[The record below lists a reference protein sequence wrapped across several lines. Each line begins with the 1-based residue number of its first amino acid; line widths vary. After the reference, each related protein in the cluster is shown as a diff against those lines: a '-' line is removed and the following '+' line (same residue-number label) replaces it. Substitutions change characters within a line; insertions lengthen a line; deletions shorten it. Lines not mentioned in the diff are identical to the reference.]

1 MNKLFWIYILF
12 SFINNYIAQDKIM
25 FIDGTEILTKVIEIN
40 NTEIKYK
47 LFDNQNGPTIITLKK
62 NIFIIK
68 YENGTKEV
76 FTENLI
82 KDSPKNIQVETDLNS
97 NYCVKKGNKIIDAFY
112 GVTFNNYGAGI
123 LNNYWPTHN
132 NITNKYCIGGA
143 FEYLVNDKIGIGA
156 EITYRELSGSS
167 DDYRNDS
174 SSYYNPA
181 IYNPEIFKMDIKY
194 EKLRTFAK
202 INVHFYKTNKVD
214 FYSNFGLGLVFER
227 IEINQEPPSINYPIF
242 QKYNNDNRTTF
253 GIKTGL
259 GLRVYLSDVFGLH
272 AELSI
277 GGPIAR
283 IGICYKL

>member
-1 MNKLFWIYILF
+1 MKIFIITLFCF
-12 SFINNYIAQDKIM
+12 SFTISTHAQDKIL
-25 FIDGTEILTKVIEIN
+25 FIDGTEILSKVIEIN

-47 LFDNQNGPTIITLKK
+47 LFDNQNGPTIINLKK

-82 KDSPKNIQVETDLNS
+82 KDSPKNIQVETKLNT

-112 GVTFNNYGAGI
+112 GVTFNNYGTVI
-123 LNNYWPTHN
+123 LNNYWPIPN

-143 FEYLVNDKIGIGA
+143 LEYLVNDKIGIGA
-156 EITYRELSGSS
+156 EITYRELSGSG
-167 DDYRNDS
+167 DDYRFDTLFNS
-174 SSYYNPA
+174 
-181 IYNPEIFKMDIKY
+181 EIDTIDIKY
-194 EKLRTFAK
+194 EKLRTLAK

-227 IEINQEPPSINYPIF
+227 IEINQKPPSINYPNYY
-242 QKYNNDNRTTF
+242 QYSNDNRTNF
-253 GIKTGL
+253 GIKAGL
-259 GLRVYLSDVFGLH
+259 GLRVYISDVFGIH

-283 IGICYKL
+283 IGFCYKL

>member
-1 MNKLFWIYILF
+1 
-12 SFINNYIAQDKIM
+12 M
-25 FIDGTEILTKVIEIN
+25 FIDGTEILSKVIEIN
-40 NTEIKYK
+40 NNEIKYK
-47 LFDNQNGPTIITLKK
+47 QFDNQNGPTIITLKK

-82 KDSPKNIQVETDLNS
+82 KDSPKNIQVETKLNT
-97 NYCVKKGNKIIDAFY
+97 NYSIKKGNKIIDAFY
-112 GVTFNNYGAGI
+112 GVTFNNYGASTSI
-123 LNNYWPTHN
+123 NYWPTPH
-132 NITNKYCIGGA
+132 NITNRYCVGGA
-143 FEYLVNDKIGIGA
+143 LEYLVNDKIGIGA
-156 EITYRELSGSS
+156 EITYRELSGSG
-167 DDYRNDS
+167 DDYRYDS
-174 SSYYNPA
+174 LH
-181 IYNPEIFKMDIKY
+181 YNPEIFKMDIKY

-227 IEINQEPPSINYPIF
+227 IEFYQEPPSINYPIF
-242 QKYNNDNRTTF
+242 QKYRNDNRTTF

-283 IGICYKL
+283 IGFCYKL

>member
-1 MNKLFWIYILF
+1 MKIFIITLCCF
-12 SFINNYIAQDKIM
+12 SFTISTHAQDKIM
-25 FIDGTEILTKVIEIN
+25 FIDGTEILSKVIEIN
-40 NTEIKYK
+40 NNEIKYK
-47 LFDNQNGPTIITLKK
+47 QFDNQNGPTIITLKK

-82 KDSPKNIQVETDLNS
+82 KDSPKNIQVETELIT

-112 GVTFNNYGAGI
+112 GVTFNNYGASTSI
-123 LNNYWPTHN
+123 NYWPTPH
-132 NITNKYCIGGA
+132 NITNRYCVGGA
-143 FEYLVNDKIGIGA
+143 LEYLVNDKIGIGA
-156 EITYRELSGSS
+156 EITYRELSGTGY
-167 DDYRNDS
+167 DYRSDS
-174 SSYYNPA
+174 LNYNQ
-181 IYNPEIFKMDIKY
+181 EIFKMDIKY

-227 IEINQEPPSINYPIF
+227 IEFNQEPPSINYPIF
-242 QKYNNDNRTTF
+242 QKYRNDNRTTF

-259 GLRVYLSDVFGLH
+259 GLRVYLSDVFGMH

-283 IGICYKL
+283 IGFCYKL

>member
-1 MNKLFWIYILF
+1 MKIFITALFCF
-12 SFINNYIAQDKIM
+12 SFTISTHAQDKIM
-25 FIDGTEILTKVIEIN
+25 FIDGTEILSKVIEIN
-40 NTEIKYK
+40 NNEIKYK
-47 LFDNQNGPTIITLKK
+47 QFDNQNGPTIITLKK

-82 KDSPKNIQVETDLNS
+82 KDSPTNIQVETELNT

-112 GVTFNNYGAGI
+112 GATFNNYGMV
-123 LNNYWPTHN
+123 LLDNNWPEPN

-143 FEYLVNDKIGIGA
+143 LEYLVNDKIGIGA
-156 EITYRELSGSS
+156 EITYRVLSGSA
-167 DDYRNDS
+167 DEERYRWDS
-174 SSYYNPA
+174 LYRISEN
-181 IYNPEIFKMDIKY
+181 FKMDIKH

-227 IEINQEPPSINYPIF
+227 IEINQKPPSINYPNYY
-242 QKYNNDNRTTF
+242 QYSNNNRTNF
-253 GIKTGL
+253 GIKAGL
-259 GLRVYLSDVFGLH
+259 GLRVYISDVFGIH

-283 IGICYKL
+283 IGFCYKL

>member
-1 MNKLFWIYILF
+1 MKIFIIALFCF
-12 SFINNYIAQDKIM
+12 SFINSNHAQDKIM
-25 FIDGTEILTKVIEIN
+25 FVNGTEILSKVIEIN

-47 LFDNQNGPTIITLKK
+47 LFDNQDGPTIITLKK

-82 KDSPKNIQVETDLNS
+82 KDSPKNIQVETELNT

-112 GVTFNNYGAGI
+112 GITFNSGP
-123 LNNYWPTHN
+123 LFVFNNWSITN

-156 EITYRELSGSS
+156 EITYRVLNGSS
-167 DDYRNDS
+167 NENRYDS
-174 SSYYNPA
+174 LSNSKN
-181 IYNPEIFKMDIKY
+181 FKIDKKY
-194 EKLRTFAK
+194 EKLRTLAK

-214 FYSNFGLGLVFER
+214 FYSNFGLGFVFER
-227 IEINQEPPSINYPIF
+227 IEFNQEPPSIIYPNYY
-242 QKYNNDNRTTF
+242 QYSNANRTTF
-253 GIKTGL
+253 GIKAGL
-259 GLRVYLSDVFGLH
+259 GLRVYLSNVFGIH

>member
-1 MNKLFWIYILF
+1 MKIFIITLFCF
-12 SFINNYIAQDKIM
+12 SFTISTHAQDKIM
-25 FIDGTEILTKVIEIN
+25 FIDGTEILSKVIEIN

-82 KDSPKNIQVETDLNS
+82 KDSPKNIQVETKLNT

-112 GVTFNNYGAGI
+112 GITINARPLFGFNNWSI
-123 LNNYWPTHN
+123 SN

-156 EITYRELSGSS
+156 EITYRVLNGTG
-167 DDYRNDS
+167 DDYRSDTL
-174 SSYYNPA
+174 YNSEVFN
-181 IYNPEIFKMDIKY
+181 IDIKY
-194 EKLRTFAK
+194 EKLRTLAK

-227 IEINQEPPSINYPIF
+227 IEINQKPASINYPNYY
-242 QKYNNDNRTTF
+242 KYSNSNRTTF
-253 GIKTGL
+253 GIKAGL
-259 GLRVYLSDVFGLH
+259 GLRVYLSDVFGIH

-277 GGPIAR
+277 GGPLAR
-283 IGICYKL
+283 IGFCYKF

>member
-1 MNKLFWIYILF
+1 MKIFIIVLFCF
-12 SFINNYIAQDKIM
+12 SFIISTHAQDKIM
-25 FIDGTEILTKVIEIN
+25 FIDGTEILSKVKEIN

-47 LFDNQNGPTIITLKK
+47 LFDNQDGPTIITLKK

-82 KDSPKNIQVETDLNS
+82 KDSPKNIQVETNLNT

-123 LNNYWPTHN
+123 LNNYWPRPN

-143 FEYLVNDKIGIGA
+143 LEYLVNDKIGIGA
-156 EITYRELSGSS
+156 EITYRLLNGTG
-167 DDYRNDS
+167 DDYRYDS
-174 SSYYNPA
+174 LY
-181 IYNPEIFKMDIKY
+181 YNPEIFKIDIKY

-227 IEINQEPPSINYPIF
+227 IEFNQEPPSINYPIF
-242 QKYNNDNRTTF
+242 QNYRNDNRTTF

-283 IGICYKL
+283 IGFCYKL

>member
-1 MNKLFWIYILF
+1 MKIFIIVLFCF
-12 SFINNYIAQDKIM
+12 SFINSTHAQDKIM
-25 FIDGTEILTKVIEIN
+25 FIDGTEILSKVKEIN

-47 LFDNQNGPTIITLKK
+47 LFDNQDGPTIITLKK

-82 KDSPKNIQVETDLNS
+82 KDSPKNIQVETELIT
-97 NYCVKKGNKIIDAFY
+97 NYCVKKGYKILDAFY
-112 GVTFNNYGAGI
+112 GVTFNNYSPFI
-123 LNNYWPTHN
+123 FNDFWIRPS
-132 NITNKYCIGGA
+132 NITDKYCFGGA
-143 FEYLVNDKIGIGA
+143 FEYLVSDKIGIGS
-156 EITYRELSGSS
+156 EITYRVLSGSG
-167 DDYRNDS
+167 DDYRYDS
-174 SSYYNPA
+174 LYYNQ
-181 IYNPEIFKMDIKY
+181 EIFKIDIKY

-227 IEINQEPPSINYPIF
+227 IEFNQEPPSINYPIF
-242 QKYNNDNRTTF
+242 QNYRNDNRTTF

-283 IGICYKL
+283 IGFCYKL

>member
-1 MNKLFWIYILF
+1 MKIFIIALFCF
-12 SFINNYIAQDKIM
+12 SFINSNHAQDKIM
-25 FIDGTEILTKVIEIN
+25 FVNGTEILSKVIEIN

-47 LFDNQNGPTIITLKK
+47 LFDNQDGPTIITLKK

-82 KDSPKNIQVETDLNS
+82 KDSPKNIQVETKLNT

-112 GVTFNNYGAGI
+112 GVTFNNYFQI
-123 LNNYWPTHN
+123 LYNWPIPN
-132 NITNKYCIGGA
+132 NITDKYCIGGA

-156 EITYRELSGSS
+156 EITYRVLSGTGN
-167 DDYRNDS
+167 DYRSDS
-174 SSYYNPA
+174 SY
-181 IYNPEIFKMDIKY
+181 YNPEIFKMDIKY

-227 IEINQEPPSINYPIF
+227 IEFNQEPPSFNYPIF
-242 QKYNNDNRTTF
+242 QNYRNDNRRTF
-253 GIKTGL
+253 GIKAGL
-259 GLRVYLSDVFGLH
+259 GLRVYLSDVFGIH

-283 IGICYKL
+283 IGFCYKL

>member
-1 MNKLFWIYILF
+1 MKIFITALFCF
-12 SFINNYIAQDKIM
+12 SFIISTHAQDKIM
-25 FIDGTEILTKVIEIN
+25 FIDGTEILSKVKEIN

-47 LFDNQNGPTIITLKK
+47 LFDNQDGPTIITLKK

-82 KDSPKNIQVETDLNS
+82 KDSPKIIQVEAELIT

-123 LNNYWPTHN
+123 LNNYWPTPN

-143 FEYLVNDKIGIGA
+143 LEYLVNDKIGIGA
-156 EITYRELSGSS
+156 EITYRLLNGTGY
-167 DDYRNDS
+167 DYRSDS
-174 SSYYNPA
+174 SY
-181 IYNPEIFKMDIKY
+181 YNPEIFKMDIKY

-202 INVHFYKTNKVD
+202 INVHFYKTNNVD

-227 IEINQEPPSINYPIF
+227 IEFNQEPPSINYPIF
-242 QKYNNDNRTTF
+242 QKYRNDNRTTF

-259 GLRVYLSDVFGLH
+259 GLRVYLSDVFGMH

-283 IGICYKL
+283 IGFCYKL

>member
-1 MNKLFWIYILF
+1 MKIFIIVLFCF
-12 SFINNYIAQDKIM
+12 SFIISTHAQDKIM
-25 FIDGTEILTKVIEIN
+25 FIDGTEILSKVKEIN

-47 LFDNQNGPTIITLKK
+47 LFDNQDGPTIITLKK

-82 KDSPKNIQVETDLNS
+82 KDSPKNIQVEAELIT

-123 LNNYWPTHN
+123 LNNYWPIPN

-156 EITYRELSGSS
+156 EITYRVLSGSA
-167 DDYRNDS
+167 DEERYRWDS
-174 SSYYNPA
+174 LYRISEN
-181 IYNPEIFKMDIKY
+181 FKMDIKY

-227 IEINQEPPSINYPIF
+227 IEFNQEPPSINYPNF
-242 QKYNNDNRTTF
+242 QNYRNDNRTTF
-253 GIKTGL
+253 GIKAGL
-259 GLRVYLSDVFGLH
+259 GLRAYLSDVFGIH

-283 IGICYKL
+283 IGFCYKL

>member
-1 MNKLFWIYILF
+1 MKIFIIVLFCF
-12 SFINNYIAQDKIM
+12 SFIISTHAQDKIM
-25 FIDGTEILTKVIEIN
+25 FIDGTEILSKVKEIN

-47 LFDNQNGPTIITLKK
+47 LFDNQDGPTIITLKK

-82 KDSPKNIQVETDLNS
+82 KDSPKNIQVEAELIT

-123 LNNYWPTHN
+123 LNNYWPIPN

-156 EITYRELSGSS
+156 EITYRVLSGTA
-167 DDYRNDS
+167 DDYRSDS
-174 SSYYNPA
+174 LHYNS
-181 IYNPEIFKMDIKY
+181 EIFKMDIKY

-227 IEINQEPPSINYPIF
+227 IEFYQEPPSINYPIF
-242 QKYNNDNRTTF
+242 QKYRNDNRTTF

-283 IGICYKL
+283 IGFCYKL

>member
-1 MNKLFWIYILF
+1 MKIFITALF
-12 SFINNYIAQDKIM
+12 SFSFIISTHAQDKIM
-25 FIDGTEILTKVIEIN
+25 FIDGTEILSKVIEIN

-47 LFDNQNGPTIITLKK
+47 NFADISGPTIITLKK

-82 KDSPKNIQVETDLNS
+82 KDSPKNIQVEAELIT

-112 GVTFNNYGAGI
+112 GVTFNDYGAGI
-123 LNNYWPTHN
+123 LNNYWPRPN
-132 NITNKYCIGGA
+132 NITDKYCIGGA

-156 EITYRELSGSS
+156 EITYRVLSGTGN
-167 DDYRNDS
+167 DYRSDS
-174 SSYYNPA
+174 SY
-181 IYNPEIFKMDIKY
+181 YNPEIFKMDIKY

-227 IEINQEPPSINYPIF
+227 IEFNQEPPSFNYPIF
-242 QKYNNDNRTTF
+242 QNYRNDNRRTF
-253 GIKTGL
+253 GIKAGL
-259 GLRVYLSDVFGLH
+259 GLRAYLSDVVGLH

-283 IGICYKL
+283 IGFCYKL

>member
-1 MNKLFWIYILF
+1 MKIFIIALFCF
-12 SFINNYIAQDKIM
+12 SFIISTHAQDKIM
-25 FIDGTEILTKVIEIN
+25 FIDGTEILSKVIEIN

-47 LFDNQNGPTIITLKK
+47 NFADIYGPTIITLKK

-82 KDSPKNIQVETDLNS
+82 KDSPKNIQVETKLNT

-112 GVTFNNYGAGI
+112 GVTFNNYGAST
-123 LNNYWPTHN
+123 LNNYWPRPN

-143 FEYLVNDKIGIGA
+143 FEYLVNNKIGIGA
-156 EITYRELSGSS
+156 EITYRELSGSG
-167 DDYRNDS
+167 DDYRSDS
-174 SSYYNPA
+174 SY
-181 IYNPEIFKMDIKY
+181 YNPEIFKMDIKY

-227 IEINQEPPSINYPIF
+227 IEINQKPPSINYPIF
-242 QKYNNDNRTTF
+242 QKYRNDNRTTF
-253 GIKTGL
+253 GIKAGL
-259 GLRVYLSDVFGLH
+259 GSR
-272 AELSI
+272 
-277 GGPIAR
+277 
-283 IGICYKL
+283 

>member
-1 MNKLFWIYILF
+1 MKIFIIALFCF
-12 SFINNYIAQDKIM
+12 SFIISTHAQDKIM
-25 FIDGTEILTKVIEIN
+25 FIDGTEILSKVIEIN

-47 LFDNQNGPTIITLKK
+47 NFADISGPTIITLKK

-82 KDSPKNIQVETDLNS
+82 KDSPKNIQVETKLNT

-112 GVTFNNYGAGI
+112 GVTFNNYGAST
-123 LNNYWPTHN
+123 LNNYWPRPN

-143 FEYLVNDKIGIGA
+143 LEYLVNDKIGIGA
-156 EITYRELSGSS
+156 EITYRLLNRTGY
-167 DDYRNDS
+167 DYRSDS
-174 SSYYNPA
+174 SY
-181 IYNPEIFKMDIKY
+181 YNPEIFKMDIKY

-227 IEINQEPPSINYPIF
+227 IDFNQKPPSINYPNYY
-242 QKYNNDNRTTF
+242 QYSNDNRTTF
-253 GIKTGL
+253 GIKAGL
-259 GLRVYLSDVFGLH
+259 GLRAYLSDVVGIH

-283 IGICYKL
+283 IGFCYKL

>member
-1 MNKLFWIYILF
+1 MKIFIIVLICF
-12 SFINNYIAQDKIM
+12 SFIISTHAQDKIM
-25 FIDGTEILTKVIEIN
+25 FIDGTEILSKVKEIN

-47 LFDNQNGPTIITLKK
+47 LFDNQDGPTIITLKK

-82 KDSPKNIQVETDLNS
+82 KDSPKNIQVETKLNT

-123 LNNYWPTHN
+123 LNNYWPRPN

-143 FEYLVNDKIGIGA
+143 LEYLVNDKIGIGA
-156 EITYRELSGSS
+156 EITYRLLNGTGY
-167 DDYRNDS
+167 DYRSDS
-174 SSYYNPA
+174 SY
-181 IYNPEIFKMDIKY
+181 YNPEIFKMDIKY

-227 IEINQEPPSINYPIF
+227 IEFNQEPPSINYPIF
-242 QKYNNDNRTTF
+242 QKYRNDNRTTF

-283 IGICYKL
+283 IGFCYKL

>member
-1 MNKLFWIYILF
+1 MKIFIIVLFCF
-12 SFINNYIAQDKIM
+12 SFINSTHAQDKIM
-25 FIDGTEILTKVIEIN
+25 FIDGTEILSKVIEIN

-47 LFDNQNGPTIITLKK
+47 NFADISGPTIITLKK

-82 KDSPKNIQVETDLNS
+82 NDSPKNIQVETKLNT
-97 NYCVKKGNKIIDAFY
+97 NYCIKKGNKIIDAFY
-112 GVTFNNYGAGI
+112 GITFNSGP
-123 LNNYWPTHN
+123 LFVFNNWPIPS

-156 EITYRELSGSS
+156 EITYRVKSGSV
-167 DDYRNDS
+167 DDYRYDS
-174 SSYYNPA
+174 LH
-181 IYNPEIFKMDIKY
+181 YNPEIFKIDIKY

-227 IEINQEPPSINYPIF
+227 IEINQEPPSINYPNYY
-242 QKYNNDNRTTF
+242 QYSNANRTTF
-253 GIKTGL
+253 GIKAGL

-283 IGICYKL
+283 IGFCYKL

>member
-1 MNKLFWIYILF
+1 MKIFIIALFCF
-12 SFINNYIAQDKIM
+12 SFINSNYAQDKIM
-25 FIDGTEILTKVIEIN
+25 FIDGTEILSKVIEIN

-47 LFDNQNGPTIITLKK
+47 NFADISGPTIITLKK

-82 KDSPKNIQVETDLNS
+82 KDSPKNIQVETKLNT

-112 GVTFNNYGAGI
+112 GVTFNNYFPFRY
-123 LNNYWPTHN
+123 NWPIPS

-156 EITYRELSGSS
+156 EITYRVLSGSA
-167 DDYRNDS
+167 DEERYRWDS
-174 SSYYNPA
+174 LYYISEN
-181 IYNPEIFKMDIKY
+181 FKMDIKY
-194 EKLRTFAK
+194 EKLRTLAK

-227 IEINQEPPSINYPIF
+227 IEINQEPPSINIPN
-242 QKYNNDNRTTF
+242 YNQYSNANRTTF
-253 GIKTGL
+253 GIKAGL
-259 GLRVYLSDVFGLH
+259 GLRVYISDVFGIH

-283 IGICYKL
+283 IGFCYKL

>member
-1 MNKLFWIYILF
+1 MKIFIIVLFCF
-12 SFINNYIAQDKIM
+12 SFIISTHAQDKIM
-25 FIDGTEILTKVIEIN
+25 FIDGTEILSKVIEIN

-47 LFDNQNGPTIITLKK
+47 NFADISGPTIINLKK

-82 KDSPKNIQVETDLNS
+82 KDSPKNIQVETELNT

-123 LNNYWPTHN
+123 LNNYWPRPN

-143 FEYLVNDKIGIGA
+143 LEYLVNDKIGIGA
-156 EITYRELSGSS
+156 EITYRELSGSG
-167 DDYRNDS
+167 DDYRSDS
-174 SSYYNPA
+174 SY
-181 IYNPEIFKMDIKY
+181 YNPEIFKMDIKY

-227 IEINQEPPSINYPIF
+227 IKFNQEPPSINYPIF
-242 QKYNNDNRTTF
+242 QNYRNDNRTTF

-272 AELSI
+272 AELCI

-283 IGICYKL
+283 IGFCYKL

>member
-1 MNKLFWIYILF
+1 MKIFIIALFCF
-12 SFINNYIAQDKIM
+12 SFIISTHAQDKIM
-25 FIDGTEILTKVIEIN
+25 FIDGTEILSKVIEIN

-82 KDSPKNIQVETDLNS
+82 KDSPKNIQVETKLNT

-112 GVTFNNYGAGI
+112 GVTFNNYGAST
-123 LNNYWPTHN
+123 LNNYWPRPN

-143 FEYLVNDKIGIGA
+143 FEYLVNNKIGIGA
-156 EITYRELSGSS
+156 EITYRELSGSG
-167 DDYRNDS
+167 DDYRSDS
-174 SSYYNPA
+174 SY
-181 IYNPEIFKMDIKY
+181 YNPEIFKMDIKY

-202 INVHFYKTNKVD
+202 INVHFYKTNNVD

-227 IEINQEPPSINYPIF
+227 IEFNQEPPSINYPIF
-242 QKYNNDNRTTF
+242 QNYRNDNRTTF

-283 IGICYKL
+283 IGFCYKL

>member
-1 MNKLFWIYILF
+1 MKIFTIALFCF
-12 SFINNYIAQDKIM
+12 SFINSNHAQDKIL
-25 FIDGTEILTKVIEIN
+25 FVNGTEILSKVIEIN

-47 LFDNQNGPTIITLKK
+47 NFDDISGPTIITLKK

-82 KDSPKNIQVETDLNS
+82 KDSPKNIQVETELIT

-112 GVTFNNYGAGI
+112 GVTFNNYGAGYF
-123 LNNYWPTHN
+123 NNYWPTPN

-143 FEYLVNDKIGIGA
+143 LEYLVNDKIGIGA
-156 EITYRELSGSS
+156 EITYRLLNGTVY
-167 DDYRNDS
+167 DYRSDS
-174 SSYYNPA
+174 LH
-181 IYNPEIFKMDIKY
+181 YNPEIFKMDIKY

-227 IEINQEPPSINYPIF
+227 IEFNQEPPSINYPIF
-242 QKYNNDNRTTF
+242 QKYQNDNRTTF

-283 IGICYKL
+283 IGFCYKL

>member
-1 MNKLFWIYILF
+1 MKIFTIALFCF
-12 SFINNYIAQDKIM
+12 SFINSNHAQDKIL
-25 FIDGTEILTKVIEIN
+25 FVNGTEILSKVIEIN

-47 LFDNQNGPTIITLKK
+47 LFDNQDGPTIITLKK

-82 KDSPKNIQVETDLNS
+82 KDSPKNIQVETELIT

-112 GVTFNNYGAGI
+112 GVTFNDYGTST
-123 LNNYWPTHN
+123 LNNYWPRPN
-132 NITNKYCIGGA
+132 NITNRYCVGGA
-143 FEYLVNDKIGIGA
+143 LEYLVNDKIGIGA
-156 EITYRELSGSS
+156 EITYRELSGSG
-167 DDYRNDS
+167 DDYRYDS
-174 SSYYNPA
+174 LH
-181 IYNPEIFKMDIKY
+181 YNPEIFKMDIKY

-227 IEINQEPPSINYPIF
+227 IEFNQEPASIIYPNYY
-242 QKYNNDNRTTF
+242 QYSNDNRTTF
-253 GIKTGL
+253 GIKAGL
-259 GLRVYLSDVFGLH
+259 GLRAYLSDVVGIH

-283 IGICYKL
+283 IGFCYKL

>member
-1 MNKLFWIYILF
+1 MKIFIIALFCF
-12 SFINNYIAQDKIM
+12 SFIISTHAQDKIM
-25 FIDGTEILTKVIEIN
+25 FIDGTEILSKVIEIN

-82 KDSPKNIQVETDLNS
+82 KDSPKNIQVETKLNT
-97 NYCVKKGNKIIDAFY
+97 NYSIKKGNKIIDAFY
-112 GVTFNNYGAGI
+112 GVTFNNYFPFRY
-123 LNNYWPTHN
+123 NWPIPS

-156 EITYRELSGSS
+156 EITYRVKSGSV
-167 DDYRNDS
+167 DDYRYDS
-174 SSYYNPA
+174 LH
-181 IYNPEIFKMDIKY
+181 YNPEIFKIDIKY

-227 IEINQEPPSINYPIF
+227 IEINQKPPSINYPNYY
-242 QKYNNDNRTTF
+242 QYSNANRTTF
-253 GIKTGL
+253 GIKAGL

-283 IGICYKL
+283 IGFCYKL

>member
-1 MNKLFWIYILF
+1 MKIFIIALFCF
-12 SFINNYIAQDKIM
+12 SFINSNYAQDKIM
-25 FIDGTEILTKVIEIN
+25 FIDGTEILSKVIEIN

-47 LFDNQNGPTIITLKK
+47 NFADISGPTIITLKK

-82 KDSPKNIQVETDLNS
+82 KDSPKNIQVETKLNT

-112 GVTFNNYGAGI
+112 GVTFNNYGASTLI
-123 LNNYWPTHN
+123 NYWPRPN

-156 EITYRELSGSS
+156 EITYRVLSGSA
-167 DDYRNDS
+167 DEERYRWDS
-174 SSYYNPA
+174 LYYSEN
-181 IYNPEIFKMDIKY
+181 FKMDIKY
-194 EKLRTFAK
+194 EKLRTLAK

-227 IEINQEPPSINYPIF
+227 IEFNQEPPSINYPNF
-242 QKYNNDNRTTF
+242 HNYRNDNRTTF
-253 GIKTGL
+253 GIKAGL
-259 GLRVYLSDVFGLH
+259 GLRAYLSDVVGIH

-283 IGICYKL
+283 IGFCYKI

>member
-1 MNKLFWIYILF
+1 MKIFIITLCCF
-12 SFINNYIAQDKIM
+12 SFTISTHAQDKIM
-25 FIDGTEILTKVIEIN
+25 FIDGTEILSKVKEIN

-47 LFDNQNGPTIITLKK
+47 LFDNQDGPTIITLKK

-82 KDSPKNIQVETDLNS
+82 KDSPKNIQVETKLNT

-112 GVTFNNYGAGI
+112 GVTFNNYGASI
-123 LNNYWPTHN
+123 LNNYWIIPN
-132 NITNKYCIGGA
+132 NITDKYCVGGA

-156 EITYRELSGSS
+156 EITYRVLSGSG
-167 DDYRNDS
+167 DDYRADYRFDTLFNS
-174 SSYYNPA
+174 
-181 IYNPEIFKMDIKY
+181 EIFKIDIKY
-194 EKLRTFAK
+194 EKLRTLAK

-227 IEINQEPPSINYPIF
+227 IDFNQKPPSINYPNYY
-242 QKYNNDNRTTF
+242 QYSNDNRTTF
-253 GIKTGL
+253 GIKAGL
-259 GLRVYLSDVFGLH
+259 GLRVYISDVFGIH

-277 GGPIAR
+277 GGPIVR
-283 IGICYKL
+283 IGFCYKL

>member
-1 MNKLFWIYILF
+1 MKIFIIALFCF
-12 SFINNYIAQDKIM
+12 SFIISTHAQDKIM
-25 FIDGTEILTKVIEIN
+25 FIDGTEILSKVIEIN

-47 LFDNQNGPTIITLKK
+47 LFDNQDGPTIITLKK

-82 KDSPKNIQVETDLNS
+82 KDSPKNIQVETKLNT
-97 NYCVKKGNKIIDAFY
+97 NYSIKKGNKIIDAFY
-112 GVTFNNYGAGI
+112 GVTFNNYGTSTSI
-123 LNNYWPTHN
+123 NYWPTPH
-132 NITNKYCIGGA
+132 NITNRYCVGGA
-143 FEYLVNDKIGIGA
+143 LEYLVNDKIGIGA
-156 EITYRELSGSS
+156 EITYRELSGSG
-167 DDYRNDS
+167 DDYRYDS
-174 SSYYNPA
+174 LH
-181 IYNPEIFKMDIKY
+181 YNPEIFKMDIKY

-227 IEINQEPPSINYPIF
+227 IEFNQEPPSINYPIF
-242 QKYNNDNRTTF
+242 QKYRNDNRTTF

-283 IGICYKL
+283 IGFCYKL

>member
-112 GVTFNNYGAGI
+112 GVTFNNNGSPI
-123 LNNYWPTHN
+123 FSNYAIIPD
-132 NITNKYCIGGA
+132 NITDKYCVGGA

-174 SSYYNPA
+174 SYINPQ
-181 IYNPEIFKMDIKY
+181 IFKMDIKY

-227 IEINQEPPSINYPIF
+227 KEINQEPPSFNYPNY
-242 QKYNNDNRTTF
+242 QKYNNDNRMTF

-259 GLRVYLSDVFGLH
+259 GLRLYLSNEFAVN

-277 GGPIAR
+277 GGPFAR
-283 IGICYKL
+283 IGFCCKL

>member
-1 MNKLFWIYILF
+1 MKIFTIALFCF
-12 SFINNYIAQDKIM
+12 SFINSNHAQDKIL
-25 FIDGTEILTKVIEIN
+25 FVNGTEILSKVKEIN

-47 LFDNQNGPTIITLKK
+47 LFDNQDGPTIITLKK

-82 KDSPKNIQVETDLNS
+82 KDSPKNIQVETKLNT

-112 GVTFNNYGAGI
+112 GVTFNNFGASI
-123 LNNYWPTHN
+123 FDKSWPTPH
-132 NITNKYCIGGA
+132 NITNRYCVGGA
-143 FEYLVNDKIGIGA
+143 LEYLVNDKIGIGA
-156 EITYRELSGSS
+156 EITYRVLSGSA
-167 DDYRNDS
+167 DEERYRWDS
-174 SSYYNPA
+174 LYRISEN
-181 IYNPEIFKMDIKY
+181 FKMDIKY

-227 IEINQEPPSINYPIF
+227 IEFNQEPPSINYPIF
-242 QKYNNDNRTTF
+242 QNYRNDNRTTF
-253 GIKTGL
+253 GIKAGL
-259 GLRVYLSDVFGLH
+259 GLRVYLSDVFGMH

-283 IGICYKL
+283 IGFCYKL